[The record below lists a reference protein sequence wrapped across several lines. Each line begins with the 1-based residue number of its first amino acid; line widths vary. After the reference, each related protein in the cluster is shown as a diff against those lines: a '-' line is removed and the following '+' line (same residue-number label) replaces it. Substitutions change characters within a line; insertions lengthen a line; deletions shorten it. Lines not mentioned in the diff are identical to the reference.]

1 MKLKSLILVVVALA
15 VVSVAAHF
23 LTRPKAAP
31 IADTR
36 VGQPLI
42 APEIVDQA
50 RSLRLKEQDKTVT
63 LNKGDDGVWRVAEY
77 YDFPAD
83 FTKLSRIV
91 GELVGAK
98 LERLVTQNPERI
110 KSLDLGNTRLAFSDA
125 ANKETWSIHLGRSAD
140 GGGRFLRFGEENK
153 AFLARLNTYLD
164 VEPKNWAD
172 TQLLTLKSD
181 DVARVELSFTD
192 GTAPLIAQRAKK
204 DDAFIAEQSP
214 TGKRLRSERILS
226 LIGSVGTLRFSET
239 SELTDPNAVAAKAH
253 ARSVVFTTFDG
264 KSYTVSVGRKPEQK
278 VIKAPEAK
286 KDGSTGPAALGT
298 LTDLSGGAAAKADE
312 KSDGKEK
319 AEDGHGPAKVAETTE
334 TIPAGPVFVVITT
347 SDAKAGVNSLM
358 QKRAFQVYES
368 VLTGLP
374 ATSTELFEDAPAPS
388 PTPAGANG
396 PSAP

>member
-31 IADTR
+31 VADTR

-42 APEIVDQA
+42 APEVVDQA
-50 RSLRLKEQDKTVT
+50 RSLRLKEQEKTVT

-83 FTKLSRIV
+83 FTKLSRVV
-91 GELVGAK
+91 GDIVGAK

-110 KSLDLGNTRLAFSDA
+110 KSLDLGNTRLALSDA
-125 ANKETWSIHLGRSAD
+125 ANKETWSIHLGRSAE

-172 TQLLTLKSD
+172 TQLLTLKTD
-181 DVARVELSFTD
+181 DIARVELSFTG
-192 GTAPLIAQRAKK
+192 GTAPLIAHRAKK
-204 DDAFIAEQSP
+204 EDPFVADHAPA
-214 TGKRLRSERILS
+214 GKRLKSERILS
-226 LIGSVGTLRFSET
+226 LIGSIGTLRFSET
-239 SELTDPNAVAAKAH
+239 SELTDPNALAAKAH

-264 KSYTVSVGRKPEQK
+264 KSYTVAVGRKPEQK
-278 VIKAPEAK
+278 VVKAPEAK
-286 KDGSTGPAALGT
+286 KDGSTGPAALGS
-298 LTDLSGGAAAKADE
+298 LTDLGGGAAKAEE
-312 KSDGKEK
+312 KSGGKEK
-319 AEDGHGPAKVAETTE
+319 PDDPSGPAKVAETTE
-334 TIPAGPVFVVITT
+334 TIPAGPVFVVVTA
-347 SDAKAGVNSLM
+347 SDANASVNALM

-374 ATSTELFEDAPAPS
+374 ATSAEVFEDAPAPS
-388 PTPAGANG
+388 TAPAPGA
-396 PSAP
+396 P